1 MPQVDELSVDLD
13 RRLKRVEEKLGRP
26 LRVLHIGNIANNAYN
41 NAKIMRR
48 YGIEADVLSLNSY
61 HVTSTPEWEEG
72 AIVALAGT
80 PQAPDW
86 RLTKLRDGYRRPN
99 WFIEGPGRL
108 CIPYLHAR
116 KHNRFAAAV
125 LGALLG
131 MHNSVHSAQK
141 GWRHALA
148 ALLPLARA
156 AARWATSRSKPD
168 ASASPAETTQA
179 SRATADETGMQ
190 PGDLDEYQLEARLM
204 ERLGGYYDIIQGYA
218 LSAIIPQMSGY
229 GDKTTCYEHGT
240 LRDIPFEDTPRG
252 RVCAHTYRQAPAV
265 FITNTDCVAAAD
277 RLGIPRR
284 RQHPIPHAFNDLKLS
299 DYCAKRAPQISRPSV
314 PTFIAP
320 ARHDWRGDVSK
331 GNDIVLH
338 AVERLSAEKR
348 DFRLRL
354 VRWGEDIAASEQLIR
369 ELGIGRHIEW
379 LDLMPKEELWDQYL
393 TCDGIL
399 DQFVLPALSGIGFEA
414 LACGKPL
421 FTRIDPNVVKPFF
434 GAEPPLLNVDTP
446 DTLAAAMSIL
456 IQDRSAYNDIS
467 IAAAEWARVYHSS
480 ARVMSLQLDVYEHMI
495 KGLQTH
501 NLRIPEA

>member
-48 YGIEADVLSLNSY
+48 YGVEADVLSLNSY

-86 RLTKLRDGYRRPN
+86 RLTKLRDGYKRPD

-108 CIPYLHAR
+108 CIPYLNAR
-116 KHNRFAAAV
+116 KRNRLAAAF

-131 MHNSVHSAQK
+131 LHNSVHSAQR

-148 ALLPLARA
+148 SLLPLARA
-156 AARWATSRSKPD
+156 ALRWGTRNSRPA
-168 ASASPAETTQA
+168 ASTPSAPETQKAEL
-179 SRATADETGMQ
+179 SADDTGMQ

-204 ERLGGYYDIIQGYA
+204 ERLGAYYDVIQGYA

-229 GDKTTCYEHGT
+229 GHKTTCYEHGT

-252 RVCAHTYRQAPAV
+252 RVCAHTYQQAPAV

-277 RLGIPRR
+277 RLGIPRQN
-284 RQHPIPHAFNDLKLS
+284 QHPIPHAFNDLKLS
-299 DYCAKRAPQISRPSV
+299 DYCVRRAPQITTPEL

-320 ARHDWRGDVSK
+320 ARHDWLGDVSK
-331 GNDIVLH
+331 GNDIVLR
-338 AVERLSAEKR
+338 AVKIMSESSAG
-348 DFRLRL
+348 FRLRL

-369 ELGIGRHIEW
+369 DLGIDQHIEW

-393 TCDGIL
+393 ACDGIL

-421 FTRIDPNVVKPFF
+421 FTRIDPQVVQSFF
-434 GAEPPLLNVDTP
+434 GAEPPLLNVSSP
-446 DTLAAAMSIL
+446 DTLAAAMNTL
-456 IQDRSAYNDIS
+456 IQDRSAYDDIG
-467 IAAAEWARVYHSS
+467 IAAAEWAKVYHSS

-495 KGLQTH
+495 EGQQTR
-501 NLRIPEA
+501 NLRTPKT